1 MLALAAC
8 SYRGGIDNPLVRRAG
23 WFSYLDGADIRA
35 ACTEGALDSYRLV
48 YNGRYEEQ
56 LRSYEITADGAGG
69 AYLVARAMGRRPNLA
84 RVSLN
89 DILAPWRWRRSE
101 ARLKPAELRQ
111 FVSMLEA
118 SGMFDGPPVGLRLF
132 SGDFYWVASGC
143 RNGVFYFN
151 AWLYPSDRFARLRFH
166 LFSSSATRPD
176 CPSTHRALFRQAIGW
191 ARWAGRRIRR
201 APASGC
207 RSARMG
213 SAVCRT
219 CSDTRPRGDRHQ
231 KVPVPPALCDTM

>member
-89 DILAPWRWRRSE
+89 DFLAPWRWRRSE

-151 AWLYPSDRFARLRFH
+151 AWLYPGDRFARLRFPPF
-166 LFSSSATRPD
+166 LFVRDETGLPVNPPR
-176 CPSTHRALFRQAIGW
+176 FV
-191 ARWAGRRIRR
+191 
-201 APASGC
+201 PA
-207 RSARMG
+207 
-213 SAVCRT
+213 
-219 CSDTRPRGDRHQ
+219 GDRLGPMGRQ
-231 KVPVPPALCDTM
+231 EDQTGTRFWLQVRQDGLGGLPNLF